1 MRPLTWESVFQQ
13 VWAPTWRSR
22 AASQSEALRGLTAG
36 RIAEALRSGEL
47 RQKIKNPPNTW
58 PTNHERAQ
66 MAEGA
71 AVCAFALALLAD
83 GWTFHIMPGDSFCE
97 KNGHRLEPFK
107 VVPQLAKGEITAEQW
122 VELCAQTGISE
133 LSLSE
138 GISSGA
144 AGGQS

>member
-1 MRPLTWESVFQQ
+1 LRPLTWESVFQQ

-83 GWTFHIMPGDSFCE
+83 GWTFHMMPGDSFCE
-97 KNGHRLEPFK
+97 K
-107 VVPQLAKGEITAEQW
+107 TAIGLNLSK
-122 VELCAQTGISE
+122 LCRNLPREKLPHNSGLSYARRRE
-133 LSLSE
+133 SLSCH
-138 GISSGA
+138 
-144 AGGQS
+144 